1 MLCLP
6 HGGRAPGPTSV
17 PRQVLHSPQGLVMRP
32 SPTLPGGQSHPPA
45 LALWPGSPRAATW
58 DGRTPQAHRHL
69 GGLSAPA
76 RVSSSGEPPQ
86 TAGVGELES
95 PCVPTP
101 GTPTAGLSEGAHSP
115 SLRMHTAHTVEQ
127 PSTLESSPPTVPWRA
142 AFPPGPWRAPAS
154 PSTLESSFPPRVPW
168 RAYPSAPCR
177 APSSR
182 LLPEP
187 PSLPGAGPEDAAVPG
202 AHQTWFQNRQLK
214 HSGRTRSPA
223 CPSLGRSVRP
233 WLSVPLP
240 LPWAAACSCCT
251 LGPPCLGPGAGT
263 VSWLLLGPCQVE
275 QSLPALAWDLSCRR
289 TRWAPCVLPET
300 GDAL

>member
-17 PRQVLHSPQGLVMRP
+17 PRRVLHSPQGLVMRP

-95 PCVPTP
+95 PCVPAP

-127 PSTLESSPPTVPWRA
+127 PSTLESSPPQYHGELLSPQDHGELPL
-142 AFPPGPWRAPAS
+142 PPAPWRAP
-154 PSTLESSFPPRVPW
+154 FPPEYHGELIPQHP
-168 RAYPSAPCR
+168 AE
-177 APSSR
+177 
-182 LLPEP
+182 LLP
-187 PSLPGAGPEDAAVPG
+187 AGCYQSP
-202 AHQTWFQNRQLK
+202 
-214 HSGRTRSPA
+214 PA
-223 CPSLGRSVRP
+223 CRVLAQKMR
-233 WLSVPLP
+233 LSQVHIK
-240 LPWAAACSCCT
+240 
-251 LGPPCLGPGAGT
+251 PGF
-263 VSWLLLGPCQVE
+263 
-275 QSLPALAWDLSCRR
+275 R
-289 TRWAPCVLPET
+289 T
-300 GDAL
+300 GN